1 MQNNFIIIVVV
12 VVVVVVASF
21 LSFCTLKSLPLHFPY
36 LSDQNL
42 VRTKSG
48 LNDHLKFSFLKIKFP
63 IIKYSDL
70 FSHT

>member
-1 MQNNFIIIVVV
+1 MQDNFIIIVVV
-12 VVVVVVASF
+12 AIIASF

-42 VRTKSG
+42 VRTKSD
-48 LNDHLKFSFLKIKFP
+48 LNDYLKFSFLKIKFP

>member
-1 MQNNFIIIVVV
+1 MQDNFIIIVV

-21 LSFCTLKSLPLHFPY
+21 LSFCTLKSLPLYFH